1 MSKCPYILVTFDPIF
16 TSNREAT
23 SIQLS
28 KQEHACMAAVLF
40 GGN

>member
-1 MSKCPYILVTFDPIF
+1 MSKRPYILVTLDLILI
-16 TSNREAT
+16 SNREAT

-28 KQEHACMAAVLF
+28 KQEHTCMAAMLF